1 MFVLERRR
9 EERDPPPPL
18 LVVLV
23 VVGTT
28 GFEVDSVAVT
38 PPAADGVRRVDGLFS
53 LLPFVPSDDDALA
66 ELDVVAISDCFD
78 LSTVV
83 ATTPAR

>member
-28 GFEVDSVAVT
+28 GFEVDSLRVT
-38 PPAADGVRRVDGLFS
+38 PPAAHRVRRIDGLFS
-53 LLPFVPSDDDALA
+53 LLLFVPSDDDALD
-66 ELDVVAISDCFD
+66 ELDVVAISD
-78 LSTVV
+78 
-83 ATTPAR
+83 